1 MDDWGMGRKDPSID
15 RAREARRVEL
25 RAEIERLQGR
35 MARSNDPKTR
45 ARLAAQI
52 QRAQG
57 RLGRA

>member
-1 MDDWGMGRKDPSID
+1 MDPQQRAAA

-35 MARSNDPKTR
+35 MARTNDPKTH
-45 ARLAAQI
+45 ARLATQV

-57 RLGRA
+57 RLSRA